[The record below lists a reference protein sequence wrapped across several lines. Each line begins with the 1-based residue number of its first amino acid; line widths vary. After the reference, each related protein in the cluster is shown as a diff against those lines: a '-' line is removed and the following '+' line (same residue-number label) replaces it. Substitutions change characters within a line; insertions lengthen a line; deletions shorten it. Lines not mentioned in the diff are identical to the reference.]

1 MVAGDRRALA
11 RLLTQIENDAPP
23 AEAALAV
30 LFAHTGRA
38 HLIGITGPPGTGKS
52 SLVNALARVYR
63 RAQLTVAIVAVDP
76 SSPFTGGA
84 ILGDRIRMRDLA
96 GDPGVFIRSM
106 ASRGSLG
113 GLARATADVVRAL
126 DAAGFERILIETVGA
141 GQTEVDIA
149 RAAQTT
155 VVVEAPGLGDDVQA
169 IKAGLLEV
177 ADVLVVNKADL
188 PGADAALRALRASL
202 DLAMPAARRWASD
215 GHHGGAG
222 RGVQLNAPTPEV
234 TGARLNAPP
243 PNAAIGRGVQSQG
256 DAARLNAPTE
266 NQAEPEAWIPPI
278 VSTVAVEG
286 RGADDLAAA
295 LDRHMAYLQASGGLA
310 QRERERLAHELDTR
324 LRERLLQ
331 GLTQR
336 LGPGALAAAVERML
350 AREIDPAS
358 AARELAEKII
368 LNE

>member
-1 MVAGDRRALA
+1 VTAPDPAAVVAGDRRALA
-11 RLLTQIENDAPP
+11 RLLTQIENGAPT
-23 AEAALAV
+23 ADAALAA

-52 SLVNALARVYR
+52 SLVSALAQVYR
-63 RAQLTVAIVAVDP
+63 RAGLTVAIVAVDP

-96 GDPGVFIRSM
+96 GDPGIFIRSM

-113 GLARATADVVRAL
+113 GLASASADVVRAL
-126 DAAGFERILIETVGA
+126 DAAGFDRILIETVGA

-155 VVVEAPGLGDDVQA
+155 VVVEAPGLGDDIQA

-188 PGADAALRALRASL
+188 PGADAAVRALRASL
-202 DLAMPAARRWASD
+202 DLAMPAARQWARQMAGD
-215 GHHGGAG
+215 GHHGTDDPHR
-222 RGVQLNAPTPEV
+222 RGVQLNAPT
-234 TGARLNAPP
+234 APD
-243 PNAAIGRGVQSQG
+243 V
-256 DAARLNAPTE
+256 
-266 NQAEPEAWIPPI
+266 WIPPI
-278 VSTVAVEG
+278 VSTVATEG

-295 LDRHMAYLQASGGLA
+295 LDRHRAYLENSGGLA
-310 QRERERLAHELDTR
+310 QRERERLTHELETR

-336 LGPGALAAAVERML
+336 LGSAALTAAVERML

-358 AARELAEKII
+358 AAKALAEKIV
-368 LNE
+368 

>member
-1 MVAGDRRALA
+1 MADPAAVVAGDRRALA
-11 RLLTQIENDAPP
+11 RLLTQIENGAPS
-23 AEAALAV
+23 AEAALAA
-30 LFAHTGRA
+30 LYAHTGRA

-52 SLVNALARVYR
+52 SLVSALAKVYR
-63 RAQLTVAIVAVDP
+63 RAQITVAIVAVDP

-96 GDPGVFIRSM
+96 GDPGIFIRSM

-177 ADVLVVNKADL
+177 ADVLVVNKADQ
-188 PGADAALRALRASL
+188 PGADAAVRALRASL
-202 DLAMPAARRWASD
+202 DLAMPGARHWVAE
-215 GHHGGAG
+215 GHHGPAS
-222 RGVQLNAPTPEV
+222 RGVPISAPVVGATTPDPARLDRPPQVRVVNAPTNIP
-234 TGARLNAPP
+234 
-243 PNAAIGRGVQSQG
+243 AASE
-256 DAARLNAPTE
+256 T
-266 NQAEPEAWIPPI
+266 WIPPI
-278 VSTVAVEG
+278 VSTVAIEG
-286 RGADDLAAA
+286 RGAEDLAAA
-295 LDRHMAYLQASGGLA
+295 LDRHRAHLQSTGGLA
-310 QRERERLAHELDTR
+310 QRERERLTHELETR
-324 LRERLLQ
+324 LRDRLLQ

-336 LGPGALAAAVERML
+336 LGPGAFEAAVARLL
-350 AREIDPAS
+350 AREIDPAG
-358 AARELAEKII
+358 AARQLAEQM
-368 LNE
+368 L